1 MAEAAPNSPGPR
13 PNQIGKCAPVRPP
26 PAPVAHLSIWEG
38 LVVGL
43 VGAAP
48 ALASVWILVGVW

>member
-1 MAEAAPNSPGPR
+1 M
-13 PNQIGKCAPVRPP
+13 
-26 PAPVAHLSIWEG
+26 AHLSIWGG

-43 VGAAP
+43 VGVAP